1 MADEKDKDRDER
13 TASRAGYVKTLRR
26 RHDHLD
32 KEIRGLEAIGE
43 QPGSLHWKRGE
54 RAALA
59 WVLAD
64 LESEHGGVLRFDE
77 ALDIVRRRMRAV
89 SDVLALFSEEQ
100 QREWIGRLDEL
111 ARQIDLTVSDI
122 LDRSHRK
129 ADDRSAS

>member
-1 MADEKDKDRDER
+1 MADEDNDR
-13 TASRAGYVKTLRR
+13 TPSRAGYVKTLRR

-43 QPGSLHWKRGE
+43 HNGSLHWKRGE

-64 LESEHGGVLRFDE
+64 LEHDRNGLRFDV
-77 ALDIVRRRMRAV
+77 ALDIVRRRIRAV
-89 SDVLALFSEEQ
+89 SDVLALFGPDEQ
-100 QREWIGRLDEL
+100 KLWIQRLDEL

-122 LDRSHRK
+122 LERERTKPESE
-129 ADDRSAS
+129 AAS